1 MPVEVF
7 SLLTRQLFPG
17 RDVARQPASME
28 TDLEFKKTKDTLITE
43 NYIPI
48 NSQTIKVFFSIRR
61 AGLLSYTILEYC
73 HYATLPPVR
82 VVETS
87 LL

>member
-1 MPVEVF
+1 MSLEVF

-17 RDVARQPASME
+17 RDVARQPVPMGIG
-28 TDLEFKKTKDTLITE
+28 LKFQQTKDTLITG
-43 NYIPI
+43 NNTSI
-48 NSQTIKVFFSIRR
+48 NLQTIKVFFSIRQ